1 MAGNGSQPYRTQ
13 GVKLNAQWL
22 KSAAKSLGM
31 NSISTLEDIIPNV
44 GSVASVTSSSL
55 STISKSAR
63 DIRRTNRPLQYL
75 LEQNKYIK
83 LGKRGIKNALA
94 DLQRGNFNN
103 SERQLQEFNRSAGTG
118 TDTFFGDESESS
130 DAGESRVNQY
140 ISTIDTEALT
150 GISRSI
156 DRQTK
161 YQLEV
166 GRAQIDS
173 MVAVASTTM
182 TQNQKN
188 SDAVI
193 AQLKDINKGIQSIVA
208 YNNENMTKYIS
219 SSMAFFESVGK
230 KYQGKDS
237 FSGED
242 EHIDP
247 LKFKGGLNVDKYKEL
262 LMKQFKSTLRTTP
275 LGDIRDIVDTYGDQI
290 IANPLQFISKAVM
303 KQAVPKAVQ
312 SALTAT
318 DKVFGSFMSEM
329 LLQLGDKFQGN
340 VDGGILGSMKRFVGK
355 TININE
361 TRKENINRS
370 QKITEDAVAYDG
382 VSKAAL
388 TDEIPKYLRESTSYL
403 RTIVKLLGGD
413 DRDAINSSEI
423 LNRETGTYQAFSE
436 FSKNLVTSIND
447 EVIKTMNLGEFG
459 KSMRAIANSMSEKL
473 SEQDGKRLDESLSKF
488 YLAAEKNTKG
498 SINISDLSSGSEM
511 ANLLDSA
518 GLDPD
523 MRRIIAAAIS
533 GTVRNRAGS
542 ESFNESRVRAKRARN
557 QRLVG
562 LESDQG
568 LLRTSNVMGTESSV
582 DELLASVIYGDSNGR
597 VSGRRTTAIAPTSLV
612 GKLDSLEGILMRGIN
627 VKILEGEPFRGRAVG
642 DSSPHTQT
650 NNTDDRTTGPTPQQN
665 NGAPTPSSDISDS
678 EMERII
684 DDTLYSD
691 TPQGK
696 GKGSKAVINIASH
709 AKQMM
714 YYMMSGNT
722 SLAYAEMGA
731 MFGNTM
737 SSIGKMANSHVIQ
750 PLKDLVLG
758 KDEYDADGNKISS
771 RLSIKDILRKDMH
784 EIFSDTKNYLFGEGG
799 KFEKGKG
806 FFKEG
811 FASWNKALFG
821 DKSPEETKED
831 IRKKIQERTPDMISG
846 TMTGGILGAL
856 VGGPVAGAVLGAAT
870 GFAKNS
876 KGFQRLVFGNIV
888 DEDGNVQ
895 NTDQGLISQQ
905 MQKYFRDN
913 KADIIGGG
921 TVGAIAGTLTGGG
934 ILGNIVGG
942 PLAGALMGSGFALF
956 KKSKIFEEMV
966 YGKDDGAGN
975 KIGGI
980 LNTYNQI
987 LGKKL
992 GNDNGEISG
1001 RKLSGMYTIGAGA
1014 GLLTSLFTPIGPVG
1028 GAVLGLAGS
1037 MFASKDK
1044 FNEYLFG
1051 TETEDGK
1058 RQEGLLGRFTNTVKA
1073 EVLSPLKDRA
1083 IDFFDYAKDSVI
1095 DKILSPFLTAVGP
1108 VLHLGT
1114 RLYEKTIGKLSE
1126 KVRDAADAFKDGLKN
1141 MARTALDAIS
1151 KPIKGIAKGI
1161 FGAASGLVGA
1171 GIRGVGGVADKLNRR
1186 ASRKR
1191 VEKEGLD
1198 IDQKTIDSVR
1208 EQYDANNS
1216 GFSTFEKYFDNWKET
1231 RYFHSNNRGETI
1243 FGTKAERAAKRA
1255 ERGKRREE
1263 SRTLSNQAKL
1273 ISALTGGRTTE
1284 VTDENKEKA
1293 LNAYKQSRQY
1303 KRGKGIA
1310 GFKDD
1315 DVFKLLGIT
1324 PADATESENTK
1335 KEEKEALD
1343 IQKQELPNLSKIA
1356 VTAMEIME
1364 MLRDQKNKRDEKKAN
1379 SQRGKAEKD
1388 LGRELTE
1395 EESNFVRNKSTRGRL
1410 INDIQ
1415 NSVDYSDINN
1425 DVNDRIERGEIYTGN
1440 EWDKQERTLRKGSH
1454 SIFNRT
1460 KRKAALEASKAFFDS
1475 KGNRRRALTENERAE
1490 LDAERSAAWDKYQES
1505 LQNKKDKKDAGN
1517 FISKARRYVHDQDRV
1532 TGATGV
1538 NRLKALFGTNDQ
1550 YATGG
1555 ETREGYAVVGETRP
1569 EIVKFSGRERVL
1581 SGRSAISVNIENI
1594 SKNAADAISEGKSVQ
1609 NVNIVGQDGPI
1620 TTYGTSA
1627 KLGGKT
1633 DNANKI
1639 EKALEKPNTL
1649 VHYSDIKKDNA
1660 DYESGG
1666 DDTSE
1671 KKEGFLSKLFGDGGI
1686 LSKIGDIAKLA
1697 VGGFAIF
1704 QLLKSDGFKKLLS
1717 GLGGALDDSVENI
1730 AWTAEGSNYEGG
1742 KNFAENAKSQVHRL
1756 GSLVRGDVK
1765 TFMLGEDGEADGM
1778 TRAFMRGGR
1787 QVVNTLLN
1795 GRNRGMLSTI
1805 KSAARHPFKA
1815 LGSVGSSIAGGA
1827 KSIGSFLRSG
1837 DKVGFIKDALG
1848 NTIKNT
1854 DAYNQVNMVK
1864 RIVTGGNATD
1874 AVTDAMAA
1882 VNPKNKGLAG
1892 FFQKTKGWV
1901 SNLSKKF
1908 GGEVVGEAAENTA
1921 ESLAREG
1928 FEKVVKEGTE
1938 EVAEAAIKTA
1948 GQKVVKE
1955 GAEEVVEASTKKGML
1970 KTVLT
1975 WLKKGISFIVEALGK
1990 KVKGSNN
1997 KVIKK
2002 ALSLCDN
2009 VIAKISNGLLGKLKN
2024 FVMDKIRKIIAFLTG
2039 TTAAVA
2045 TGVGA
2050 LGVLAK
2056 DGVFVCLGALNNSGK
2071 GGAAR
2076 LFRCQQKDV
2085 DFLMQAISAAI
2096 GAAVETTPG
2105 TVIDIANEIYCAL
2118 TGDDFIC
2125 NIASVLYKALSSDEN
2140 DAKLEQSQ
2148 KAQKDEFEKYKKSYY
2163 EQEWRAY
2170 LEDNSLTEKDLSLND
2185 YISGVEKGDITS
2197 KVKSF
2202 DAWNDSVNQTWTS
2215 KAWTSIKDGASNA
2228 WTSVKDGFTKV
2239 GDWITGGNGD
2249 KDESGKKKANQE
2261 DAVATSST
2269 SSKGGKGGVPF
2280 YSQKDPRWANIP
2292 YASSTQDETMQ
2303 EAGCG
2308 PTAVAMAVSGA
2319 TGKNVLPTESAKV
2332 LQSVGARDKTGTNWN
2347 GIGKAA
2353 SAYGI
2358 SSEEKTNPNKEFIDS
2373 AVQSGKP
2380 VILSGASNRTGTP
2393 YTSEGHYLVVT
2404 GKDSNGNYIVN
2415 DPNSRGGSKRYNK
2428 DIITKDA
2435 AKAWKFGGRGPSPAG
2450 YMQDVTGYSTQ
2461 HSAVMPVET
2470 KNKITTES
2478 TGTGVTAADVV
2489 GVAQGEVGYIEKSTN
2504 SGLDN
2509 KSANPGDNNYTK
2521 YGLYTGANPAYW
2533 CASFVCWCLYQAA
2546 NQNDAI
2552 VSQLLFGRKSASC
2565 AALEAQFKK
2574 AGRFGDTPAP
2584 GDLIFFTTDRSTDG
2598 LAHHIG
2604 IVEYVDDKKVHTIE
2618 GNTSSGSD
2626 IVVDNG
2632 GCVARKS
2639 YTLGYK
2645 KIRGYGRPYY
2655 DGTSNFKAMLSDAS
2669 LRKAGPTASSTG
2681 TSGKSTNI
2689 FTTIGSWFSEVASR
2703 TVSGLSSG
2711 EWDTDWSSWIAQQKG
2726 ESTTA
2731 EGSEHE
2737 SESSTA
2743 TKSGNTSSNAD
2754 ISSAQLPGSDD
2765 AMQYGSTRQ
2774 EQIYNYLRTKGYGS
2788 DAIYAIMGNFMQES
2802 RLDPKAKQSP
2812 GKGRGL
2818 AQWSEDGRFA
2828 TLTRMATASGKDPY
2842 TLIPQLDFMDHE
2854 IHNDSWM
2861 NKRFRNR
2868 FGSVESFKNTTD
2880 IEDATVGFENMY
2892 EIAGKANMPNRIAYA
2907 KEFKDSLSNL
2917 DNQQTGGGKGSSD
2930 KKDESGTIIRM
2941 YSKDAETKARTAD
2954 EYLIEEGDKGVDE
2967 NEPTA
2972 RFNKAVGGRGSA
2984 SAISTRTRIS
2994 SPIVSPQQTGGGA
3007 DVSEIVNALKD
3018 IITILGVSSDKLD
3031 NLKLL
3036 SNIGT
3041 TNTNNITTVNTT
3053 NATTNASTRKISNG
3067 SNVAEKT
3074 TSQRYRNAEKIARG

>member
-1 MAGNGSQPYRTQ
+1 MAGNGSQPYKTE
-13 GVKLNAQWL
+13 GIKLNAQWL

-44 GSVASVTSSSL
+44 GSVASVATSSI
-55 STISKSAR
+55 STMSKSAR
-63 DIRRTNRPLQYL
+63 EVRRTNRPLQYL

-94 DLQRGNFNN
+94 DLQKGNFNN
-103 SERQLQEFNRSAGTG
+103 TDRQLHEFNRSAGTG
-118 TDTFFGDESESS
+118 TDTFFGDDGGS
-130 DAGESRVNQY
+130 DSGEGQQVNQY

-150 GISRSI
+150 GISKSI

-173 MVAVASTTM
+173 MVAIASSSM
-182 TQNQKN
+182 TQSQKN
-188 SDAVI
+188 SDAMV
-193 AQLKDINKGIQSIVA
+193 AQLKDISKGIQSIVA

-230 KYQGKDS
+230 KYQGENS

-242 EHIDP
+242 AIDP
-247 LKFKGGLNVDKYKEL
+247 LKVRGGLNADKYKEL
-262 LMKQFKSTLRTTP
+262 LKKQFKGTLRHTQ
-275 LGDIRDIVDTYGDQI
+275 LGIIGDAVDTYGDQI
-290 IANPLQFISKAVM
+290 VSNPLQFISKAVM

-312 SALTAT
+312 SALAAT

-340 VDGGILGSMKRFVGK
+340 VDTGLLGSMKRFVGR

-361 TRKENINRS
+361 SRKSDINRS
-370 QKITEDAVAYDG
+370 NKITEDAVAYDG

-403 RTIVKLLGGD
+403 RTIVSLLGGNA
-413 DRDAINSSEI
+413 RNAVNSSEI
-423 LNRETGTYQAFSE
+423 LNRETGSYQIFSE
-436 FSKNLVTSIND
+436 FSKNLVASIND
-447 EVIKTMNLGEFG
+447 EIVRSMDLGEFG
-459 KSMRAIANSMSEKL
+459 KSMRAITNSISEKL
-473 SEQDGKRLDESLSKF
+473 SEEDNKRLNDSITKF
-488 YLAAEKNTKG
+488 YLAAEKNEKG
-498 SINISDLSSGSEM
+498 SINISDLSAGSDM

-523 MRRIIAAAIS
+523 MKRIITAAIS
-533 GTVRNRAGS
+533 GTVRNRAGA
-542 ESFNESRVRAKRARN
+542 ESFNESRTRAKRARN
-557 QRLVG
+557 QKLVG
-562 LESDQG
+562 LENDQG
-568 LLRTSNVMGTESSV
+568 LLRTSNVMKSGSSV
-582 DELLASVIYGDSNGR
+582 DEVFASVIYGDSNGR
-597 VSGRRTTAIAPTSLV
+597 VSGRRTTTVAPNSLV
-612 GKLDSLEGILMRGIN
+612 GKLGSLEGILMRGIN
-627 VKILEGEPFRGRAVG
+627 VKILDGEPFRGRVTG
-642 DSSPHTQT
+642 NPSPRLS
-650 NNTDDRTTGPTPQQN
+650 NNSDDRTAPPTPQQDETVH
-665 NGAPTPSSDISDS
+665 TPASDISSSD
-678 EMERII
+678 MDRIV
-684 DDTLYSD
+684 DDALHQD
-691 TPQGK
+691 EPQGK
-696 GKGSKAVINIASH
+696 GKGSKAIINMASH

-731 MFGNTM
+731 MFGTTM
-737 SSIGKMANSHVIQ
+737 SSIGKMANERVIR
-750 PLKDLVLG
+750 PLKDFVLG
-758 KDEYDADGNKISS
+758 KDEYDEEGNKISS
-771 RLSIKDILRKDMH
+771 RLSIKDILQKDMH
-784 EIFSDTKNYLFGEGG
+784 QIFSDTKNYLFGEGG

-806 FFKEG
+806 FFREG
-811 FASWNKALFG
+811 FASWNRALFG
-821 DKSPEETKED
+821 DKSPEETKEE

-846 TMTGGILGAL
+846 TMTGGILGSL

-870 GFAKNS
+870 GFAKSS
-876 KGFQRLVFGNIV
+876 KGFQKLVFGNII
-888 DEDGNVQ
+888 DEDGNIQ
-895 NTDQGLISQQ
+895 NTDQGLISQE

-921 TVGAIAGTLTGGG
+921 TVGAITGAITGGG

-966 YGKDDGAGN
+966 YGKDDGTGN
-975 KIGGI
+975 RLGGI

-992 GNDNGEISG
+992 GNDSGEISG
-1001 RKLSGMYTIGAGA
+1001 KKLSGMYTIGAGT
-1014 GLLTSLFTPIGPVG
+1014 GLLASLFTPIGPVG

-1051 TETEDGK
+1051 TETEDGERK
-1058 RQEGLLGRFTNTVKA
+1058 EGLLGRFTNTVKA
-1073 EVLSPLKDRA
+1073 EVLSPLKDHA

-1114 RLYEKTIGKLSE
+1114 RLYEKTIGRLAE
-1126 KVRDAADAFKDGLKN
+1126 KVQDAADTFKEGLKN
-1141 MARTALDAIS
+1141 MARTALNAIA
-1151 KPIKGIAKGI
+1151 KPIKGVAKGI
-1161 FGAASGLVGA
+1161 FGAITGIGTAGIAGVGA
-1171 GIRGVGGVADKLNRR
+1171 IADKLNRR

-1198 IDQKTIDSVR
+1198 MDQKTIDSVR
-1208 EQYDANNS
+1208 EMYEADNG
-1216 GFSTFEKYFDNWKET
+1216 GFSTFEKFLENWKET
-1231 RYFHSNNRGETI
+1231 KYFHSTNRGETI
-1243 FGTKAERAAKRA
+1243 FGTKAERNAKRE

-1263 SRTLSNQAKL
+1263 ARTLSNQSRL

-1284 VTDENKEKA
+1284 VTDENKERA

-1303 KRGKGIA
+1303 KRGKGFA
-1310 GFKDD
+1310 GFKDE

-1335 KEEKEALD
+1335 KAEKEALD
-1343 IQKQELPNLSKIA
+1343 VQKEELPNLSKIA
-1356 VTAMEIME
+1356 ATATEILE
-1364 MLRDQKNKRDEKKAN
+1364 MLSDRRDKNRKKKAS
-1379 SQRGKAEKD
+1379 SQRERAEKD

-1395 EESNFVRNKSTRGRL
+1395 EESNFIKNRSTRGKV
-1410 INDIQ
+1410 IKDIR
-1415 NSVDYSDINN
+1415 NSVDYSDIN
-1425 DVNDRIERGEIYTGN
+1425 DDLDARIESGEVYTGN
-1440 EWDKQERTLRKGSH
+1440 EWDRQERALRKASH

-1460 KRKAALEASKAFFDS
+1460 KRKAASAASKAFFDS
-1475 KGNRRRALTENERAE
+1475 KGHRRVALTETEREE
-1490 LDAERSAAWDKYQES
+1490 LNAERNSAWEKYQET
-1505 LQNKKDKKDAGN
+1505 LQNKRAKKDEGN
-1517 FISKARRYVHDQDRV
+1517 FIDKARRYVHDQDRV

-1555 ETREGYAVVGETRP
+1555 ETREGYAVVGETGP

-1609 NVNIVGQDGPI
+1609 DVNIVGQDGPL

-1633 DNANKI
+1633 DNATKI

-1649 VHYSDIKKDNA
+1649 VHYSDIKKDND
-1660 DYESGG
+1660 DYESDGES
-1666 DDTSE
+1666 TSE
-1671 KKEGFLSKLFGDGGI
+1671 KKEGILSKLFGNGGI

-1704 QLLKSDGFKKLLS
+1704 QLLKSDGFKKVLELI
-1717 GLGGALDDSVENI
+1717 GGALKDSGENI
-1730 AWTAEGSNYEGG
+1730 AWTAEGSHYEGG
-1742 KNFAENAKSQVHRL
+1742 QNVAENAKAQASRI
-1756 GSLVRGDVK
+1756 GSIAKGDVK
-1765 TFMLGEDGEADGM
+1765 TFMLGEDGEADSM
-1778 TRAFMRGGR
+1778 TGSLLRGGR
-1787 QVVNTLLN
+1787 QVANVVLN
-1795 GRNRGMLSTI
+1795 GPRKGILSTA
-1805 KSAARHPFKA
+1805 KSAVRHPFKT
-1815 LGSVGSSIAGGA
+1815 LGSIGSSVVGGA
-1827 KSIGSFLRSG
+1827 KSVGSFLKSG

-1848 NTIKNT
+1848 NTVKST
-1854 DAYNQVNMVK
+1854 DAYNQVDMVRK
-1864 RIVTGGNATD
+1864 IVTGGNAGE
-1874 AVTDAMAA
+1874 AVTDAMNA
-1882 VNPKNKGLAG
+1882 VNPKNRGLAG
-1892 FFQKTKGWV
+1892 FAQKMKGWT
-1901 SNLSKKF
+1901 SNLSAKL
-1908 GGEVVGEAAENTA
+1908 GGGVAGEAAEGTA

-1928 FEKVVKEGTE
+1928 LEKVVKEGTGE
-1938 EVAEAAIKTA
+1938 AAEAAVKTA

-1955 GAEEVVEASTKKGML
+1955 GAEEVVEASTKKGMV

-1975 WLKKGISFIVEALGK
+1975 WLKKGVSFIVEALGK
-1990 KVKGSNN
+1990 KVKGSNS
-1997 KVIKK
+1997 KMLKK

-2024 FVMDKIRKIIAFLTG
+2024 FVMDKIRKIIAIITG

-2045 TGVGA
+2045 TGVGG
-2050 LGVLAK
+2050 LGVLAR
-2056 DGVFVCLGALNNSGK
+2056 DGVFVCLGALNNTGK

-2085 DFLMQAISAAI
+2085 DFLMQAISAAF
-2096 GAAVETTPG
+2096 GAAVETTLG
-2105 TVIDIANEIYCAL
+2105 TIIDIVNEIYCAL

-2125 NIASVLYKALSSDEN
+2125 NFASMLYKAISSEEN
-2140 DAKLEQSQ
+2140 DTKLEQSQ
-2148 KAQKDEFEKYKKSYY
+2148 KAQKDEFEKYKKTYY

-2170 LEDNSLTEKDLSLND
+2170 LETNSLTEKDLSLND

-2202 DAWNDSVNQTWTS
+2202 DAWNDSVNQTWTA

-2228 WTSVKDGFTKV
+2228 WNGIKDGFNKV

-2261 DAVATSST
+2261 SAAATSST
-2269 SSKGGKGGVPF
+2269 SAKGGKGGVPF
-2280 YSQKDPRWANIP
+2280 YSQKDPRWANAP

-2319 TGKNVLPTESAKV
+2319 TGKNILPTESAKV
-2332 LQSVGARDKTGTNWN
+2332 LQSVGARDNTGTNWN

-2353 SAYGI
+2353 SVYGL

-2380 VILSGASNRTGTP
+2380 VILSGASNGAGTP

-2428 DIITKDA
+2428 DVITKDA
-2435 AKAWKFGGRGPSPAG
+2435 AKAWKFGGRGPETVYS
-2450 YMQDVTGYSTQ
+2450 DIKSTGGT
-2461 HSAVMPVET
+2461 
-2470 KNKITTES
+2470 NKFTSES
-2478 TGTGVTAADVV
+2478 TGTGVTAGDVV
-2489 GVAQGEVGYIEKSTN
+2489 RIAQGEVGYIEKSTN

-2509 KSANPGDNNYTK
+2509 KTANPGKSNYTK

-2533 CASFVCWCLYQAA
+2533 CASFVCWCIHQAA
-2546 NQNDAI
+2546 NQDDKI
-2552 VSQLLFGRKSASC
+2552 VSQLLFGAKSASC
-2565 AALEAQFKK
+2565 AKLESQFKK
-2574 AGRFGDTPAP
+2574 AGRFSDTPAP
-2584 GDLIFFTTDRSTDG
+2584 GDLIFFNTDRSTDG

-2604 IVEYVDDKKVHTIE
+2604 IVEYIDDTKVHTIE
-2618 GNTSSGSD
+2618 GNTGSGSD

-2639 YTLGYK
+2639 YTLGYN

-2655 DGTSNFKAMLSDAS
+2655 DGTSKFKATSSNLDSHKS
-2669 LRKAGPTASSTG
+2669 LATASSTG

-2689 FTTIGSWFSEVASR
+2689 LTSVGNWFSEVASR
-2703 TVSGLSSG
+2703 TISGLSSG
-2711 EWDTDWSSWIAQQKG
+2711 EWDNDWSSWIAQQKG
-2726 ESTTA
+2726 ESVP
-2731 EGSEHE
+2731 EE
-2737 SESSTA
+2737 ESSDSTN
-2743 TKSGNTSSNAD
+2743 TGSTSSGVD
-2754 ISSAQLPGSDD
+2754 ISSAQLSGSAD
-2765 AMQYGSTRQ
+2765 ATQYGSTRQ

-2802 RLDPKAKQSP
+2802 RLDPTAKQSP

-2828 TLTRMATASGKDPY
+2828 TLTKMATANGKDPY
-2842 TLIPQLDFMDHE
+2842 GLIPQLDFMDHE

-2880 IEDATVGFENMY
+2880 IEDATTGFENTY

-2907 KEFKDSLSNL
+2907 KGFKDSLASL
-2917 DNQQTGGGKGSSD
+2917 EKTGGGKGSSS

-2941 YSKDAETKARTAD
+2941 YSKDAETKAKTAD
-2954 EYLIEEGDKGVDE
+2954 EYLIEEGDSGINE
-2967 NEPTA
+2967 TEPTA
-2972 RFNKAVGGRGSA
+2972 KFNKAVGGKGPKTT
-2984 SAISTRTRIS
+2984 AISTRTRTYSQPTI
-2994 SPIVSPQQTGGGA
+2994 QQQRAGE
-3007 DVSEIVNALKD
+3007 DFSEIVSALKD

-3036 SNIGT
+3036 SNIGN
-3041 TNTNNITTVNTT
+3041 TNTNNITTVNAT
-3053 NATTNASTRKISNG
+3053 NARSNTPTRNISSG
-3067 SNVAEKT
+3067 SGVEKT